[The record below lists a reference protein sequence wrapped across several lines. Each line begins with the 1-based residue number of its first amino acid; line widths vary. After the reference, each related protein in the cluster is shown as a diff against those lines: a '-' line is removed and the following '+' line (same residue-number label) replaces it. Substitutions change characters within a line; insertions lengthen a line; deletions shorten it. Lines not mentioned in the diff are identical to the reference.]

1 MTTFT
6 LSQEEICSLKK
17 AHRTAK
23 KKRDAYRINTIVL
36 LGTGWTIREVAEA
49 LFLDDETVRNYLRRY
64 KAGELTVLLN
74 DNYKGYSGKLCGLQ
88 TVQLDEHLNENT
100 YLSTKEVVS
109 YVAKRFKVKYS
120 VSGLT
125 ELLHR
130 LGYVYK
136 KPKLVPGKADA
147 KAQEE
152 FIASYRELKETKGA
166 ADPVYFMDG
175 THPQHNS
182 VVAYGWIKKGTTKEL
197 KSNTGRRRLNINGA
211 IDIESTS
218 ILVDYGASIN
228 AQSTISLLKEIELKH
243 TEAENIYV
251 ICDNAGYYR
260 SRKVTEY
267 LETSKVE
274 LKFLPPYSPNL
285 NLIER
290 LWKYFHK
297 IVLYNKYYETYHEF
311 QKACKSFFKNI
322 KRYKKDLASLLTEN
336 FQIIESNT

>member
-17 AHRTAK
+17 AHRAAK

-49 LFLDDETVRNYLRRY
+49 LFLDDETIRNYLKRY
-64 KAGELTVLLN
+64 KTGKLNSLLDDN
-74 DNYKGYSGKLCGLQ
+74 DKGYSGKLCGLEI
-88 TVQLDEHLNENT
+88 VQLDEHLKENT

-109 YVAKRFKVKYS
+109 YVIKRFKVKYS
-120 VSGLT
+120 VSGMT
-125 ELLHR
+125 GLLHR

-136 KPKLVPGKADA
+136 KPKLVPGKADT

-166 ADPVYFMDG
+166 TDPISFMDG

-182 VVAYGWIKKGTTKEL
+182 VVAYGWIKKGTTKEI

-211 IDIESTS
+211 FGIENTS
-218 ILVDYGASIN
+218 ISVDYGTSIN
-228 AQSTISLLKEIELKH
+228 AQSTISLLKKVELKH
-243 TEAENIYV
+243 TEAETIYV
-251 ICDNAGYYR
+251 ICDNARYYR

-274 LKFLPPYSPNL
+274 LMFLPPYSPNL

-311 QKACKSFFKNI
+311 QKSCKSFFRNI

-336 FQIIESNT
+336 FKIIRTNT